1 MLAAQV
7 FTCGDAP
14 LVPGVGLNDLQ
25 LSESQRIKIF
35 ARSGLG
41 FRAREDSYVSGTLG
55 VSIFHYIRA
64 ALGGKYS

>member
-1 MLAAQV
+1 
-7 FTCGDAP
+7 
-14 LVPGVGLNDLQ
+14 VPGVGLNDLQ